1 MDAPLYAKSGHQ
13 GTAMALAPLAHV
25 LYSRVLRHAPQI
37 SAWRNRDRF
46 ILSNGHASM
55 LQYAMLFLNGYG
67 LEMDDIKSFRQWE
80 SQTPGHPEV
89 GHTNGV
95 EVTTGPLG
103 QGFANAVG
111 MAIAERNLRERFG
124 SDLMDHHTFVLAGD
138 GCFMEGISHEA
149 ASLAGHLGLD
159 HLVCVFDDNG
169 ITIDGST
176 SLTCSDDVAK
186 RFASYGWNVI
196 QGGEIGEDLDALEA
210 MLNAARNHTGQPT
223 LCILKTHIG
232 YPSPDFTDV
241 HEAHGNPFNAEHV
254 AKTKAIMGIPDEAFW
269 APADVVAQ
277 VRAHA
282 ASRGSEL
289 LSDYDT
295 AVAHAEAKHGFDQ
308 CWSDPNGDAVAAL
321 MPAFAADSTLATR
334 QAIQQCIEASAS
346 ALPGL
351 LIGSADLTG
360 NTGVKV
366 KSVGAQSKQLPTG
379 QQVYFGIREH
389 AMGAAMVGMALHGG
403 VIPVG
408 GTFFVFADYM
418 RPAIRL
424 SALSKAR
431 VIFVFTHDSV
441 GVGEDGPTHQPI
453 EHLASLRVI
462 PGLQVIRPADS
473 NETKVAWECA
483 LTYDGPTALVLSRQS
498 LPITTDGDAVRYG
511 AEIVVDTANPQLVL
525 VGTGSEVSV
534 CVAAAKLLHA
544 QGVEANV
551 VSMPS
556 FDRFAAQ
563 AAKYRDTV
571 FPANVPVLSVEAGVT
586 FGWSQY
592 ADASVG
598 IDRFGASAPGST
610 VMSKLGISPEN
621 VAARAHELV
630 TRSK

>member
-1 MDAPLYAKSGHQ
+1 MDAPLNAKSGHQ

-25 LYSRVLRHAPQI
+25 LYSRVLRHAPQN

-46 ILSNGHASM
+46 ILSNGHASI

-67 LEMDDIKSFRQWE
+67 LEMDDIRAFRQWE

-124 SDLMDHHTFVLAGD
+124 TDLMDHHTFVLAGD
-138 GCFMEGISHEA
+138 GCLMEGISHEA

-210 MLNAARNHTGQPT
+210 MLTSARNHAGQPT

-254 AKTKAIMGIPDEAFW
+254 AKTKAIMGIPDEPFW
-269 APADVVAQ
+269 APSDVVAKL
-277 VRAHA
+277 RAHA
-282 ASRGSEL
+282 TRRGSEL

-295 AVAHAEAKHGFDQ
+295 AIAHAEGNHGFDQ
-308 CWSDPNGDAVAAL
+308 CWSNPNGDEVAAL
-321 MPAFAADSTLATR
+321 MPVFATDSTLATR

-346 ALPGL
+346 VLPGL

-360 NTGVKV
+360 NTGVKL

-403 VIPVG
+403 IVPVG

-424 SALSKAR
+424 AALSKAR

-498 LPITTDGDAVRYG
+498 LPISTDGDAVRYG
-511 AEIVVDTANPQLVL
+511 AETVVETAHPHLVL

-571 FPANVPVLSVEAGVT
+571 FPVNVPVLSVEAGVT